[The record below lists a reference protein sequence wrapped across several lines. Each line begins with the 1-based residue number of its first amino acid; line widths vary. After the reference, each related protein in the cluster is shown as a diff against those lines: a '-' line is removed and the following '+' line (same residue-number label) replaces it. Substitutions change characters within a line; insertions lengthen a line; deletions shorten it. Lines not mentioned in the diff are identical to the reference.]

1 MEIFNPTSSKCVDF
15 DNKYLLTS
23 GEYMMLD
30 IKRLRQKY
38 FYKLKDEL
46 YSVNTASEIY
56 FALPRAAVKPSCPG
70 KGYAD
75 VARKGRI

>member
-1 MEIFNPTSSKCVDF
+1 
-15 DNKYLLTS
+15 
-23 GEYMMLD
+23 MMLD

-56 FALPRAAVKPSCPG
+56 FALALSQLKVDICSENHCSVSFAAGGC
-70 KGYAD
+70 
-75 VARKGRI
+75 